1 MSESSNRYSRRALL
15 QIAAVTPFGA
25 ALLGACGAGGTAA
38 TGSTSA
44 AGSATLTTAS
54 TGSSIAASTSA
65 LATSSAASPAAST
78 ASTAASTAST
88 SATASAATT
97 SSAAAAPAN
106 APKPTPTPAA
116 GETHKGAALTLDL
129 WYGWGGA
136 TAIQTWDALNK
147 QMADALTGFNV
158 RWLTADNN
166 TKLLTAIAGGSPP
179 NVAVGNAPYPEFWA
193 RGAGTALDAMVAKST
208 VDGISLKSDIPDAYW
223 SYASYKGK
231 IYGIPAVEAFARYG
245 LCFDMTNLQKFNVDP
260 KALPWDWSTLT
271 QMQQQFT
278 QKAAN
283 GSISVLGIDP
293 LDAMGGSFGGSNP
306 FYWAQA
312 WGIDYYDE
320 GTRKFNFDNSQLAE
334 GLTILK
340 KVYDIAGGAQA
351 VAGFHNSYGTW
362 TESPTA
368 AMPSGVEDM
377 NINGYWAPGELAH
390 SSPNRQFAY
399 TWAPVPDSK
408 KGFKFQTLVGHQAFI
423 PKGAKNTDNAFQLI
437 EFLVGDT
444 AEKTIFDGTGWL
456 GARQSFLKTADFSKY
471 NGLDFYVNSVK
482 TADKLY
488 GMPSNPIENYCGQQW
503 GKVQQDVIYN
513 RAQPADALKQLQQI
527 VTNQLQQQFPNG

>member
-1 MSESSNRYSRRALL
+1 M
-15 QIAAVTPFGA
+15 
-25 ALLGACGAGGTAA
+25 
-38 TGSTSA
+38 
-44 AGSATLTTAS
+44 
-54 TGSSIAASTSA
+54 
-65 LATSSAASPAAST
+65 
-78 ASTAASTAST
+78 
-88 SATASAATT
+88 
-97 SSAAAAPAN
+97 
-106 APKPTPTPAA
+106 PTPTPAA
-116 GETHKGAALTLDL
+116 GETRKGATTTLDL

-136 TAIQTWDALNK
+136 TAIQTWQSLSSQMGQALN
-147 QMADALTGFNV
+147 FNV
-158 RWLTADNN
+158 HWLTADNN

-193 RGAGTALDAMVAKST
+193 RGAAIPLDAMIARST
-208 VDGISLKSDIPDAYW
+208 VDGISLKSDIPAAYW
-223 SYASYKGK
+223 SYSSFNGK
-231 IYGIPAVEAFARYG
+231 AYGVTAVEGFCRYG

-260 KALPWDWSTLT
+260 KTLSWDWDTLT

-312 WGIDYYDE
+312 WGVDYYDE
-320 GTRKFNFDNSQLAE
+320 QTRKFNFNNDQLAE

-368 AMPSGVEDM
+368 AFPSGVEDI
-377 NINGYWAPGELAH
+377 NVNGYWAPGELAH
-390 SSPNRQFAY
+390 SSPSREFAY
-399 TWAPVPDSK
+399 TWAPVPASK
-408 KGFKFQTLVGHQAFI
+408 KGFKFQTLVGHNAFI

-437 EFLVGDT
+437 EFLASDT
-444 AEKTIFDGTGWL
+444 AEQTIFDGTGWL
-456 GARQSFLKTADFSKY
+456 GARQSFLKKVDFNKY
-471 NGLDFYVNSVK
+471 KGLDFFVNSLK

-503 GKVQQDVIYN
+503 GKVQQDVIYGK
-513 RAQPADALKQLQQI
+513 AQPKEALAQLQQI

>member
-1 MSESSNRYSRRALL
+1 MSESTVRYSRRHLL
-15 QIAAVTPFGA
+15 RVAAVTPVGA
-25 ALLGACGAGGTAA
+25 ALLAACGAGSTAS
-38 TGSTSA
+38 TGSSSA
-44 AGSATLTTAS
+44 AGSATLT
-54 TGSSIAASTSA
+54 AASSA
-65 LATSSAASPAAST
+65 
-78 ASTAASTAST
+78 ASTAASVAAGTAAPSTAAKTASASSPATTAAASVAST
-88 SATASAATT
+88 SV
-97 SSAAAAPAN
+97 AAAS
-106 APKPTPTPAA
+106 APKPTATPAA
-116 GETHKGAALTLDL
+116 GETHKGAALTLNL

-158 RWLTADNN
+158 HWITADNN

-193 RGAGTALDAMVAKST
+193 RGAAIPLDAMIAQST
-208 VDGISLKSDIPDAYW
+208 VDGIPLKSDIPAAYW
-223 SYASYKGK
+223 TYSSYKGK
-231 IYGIPAVEAFARYG
+231 TYGVSAVEGFCRYG

-260 KALPWDWSTLT
+260 KTISWDWDTLT

-278 QKAAN
+278 QKASN

-320 GTRKFNFDNSQLAE
+320 ASRKFNFNNDQLTE

-368 AMPSGVEDM
+368 AFPSGVEDI

-390 SSPNRQFAY
+390 SSPSREFAY
-399 TWAPVPDSK
+399 TWAPVPASK
-408 KGFKFQTLVGHQAFI
+408 KGYKFQTLVGHNAFI

-437 EFLVGDT
+437 EFLASNT
-444 AEKTIFDGTGWL
+444 AEQTIFDGTGWL
-456 GARQSFLKTADFSKY
+456 GARQSFLKKVDFSKY
-471 NGLDFYVNSVK
+471 KGLDFFVNSIQ

-503 GKVQQDVIYN
+503 GKVQQDVIYGK
-513 RAQPADALKQLQQI
+513 AQPKDALAQLQQI

>member
-1 MSESSNRYSRRALL
+1 MSSSGSRYSRRHLLRVAAALPLGTALL
-15 QIAAVTPFGA
+15 A
-25 ALLGACGAGGTAA
+25 ACGANGTA
-38 TGSTSA
+38 TGSGSS
-44 AGSATLTTAS
+44 AGSATVAAATSASVATSTTAA
-54 TGSSIAASTSA
+54 AASTSA
-65 LATSSAASPAAST
+65 AATTTSAPATSTTSAAATTT
-78 ASTAASTAST
+78 ASTT
-88 SATASAATT
+88 
-97 SSAAAAPAN
+97 SAAAAAS
-106 APKPTPTPAA
+106 APMPTPTPAA
-116 GETHKGAALTLDL
+116 GETHKGAATTLDL

-136 TAIQTWDALNK
+136 TAISTWQSLNAK
-147 QMADALTGFNV
+147 MATALTGFNV

-208 VDGISLKSDIPDAYW
+208 VDGTALKADIPDAYW

-260 KALPWDWSTLT
+260 NNLPYDWDTLT

-278 QKAAN
+278 QKAGN

-312 WGIDYYDE
+312 WKVDYYDE
-320 GTRKFNFDNSQLAE
+320 QTRKFNFDNSQLAE

-340 KVYDIAGGAQA
+340 KIYDIAGGAQA
-351 VAGFHNSYGTW
+351 VSGFHNSYGTW

-368 AMPSGVEDM
+368 AMPSGVEDI

-390 SSPNRQFAY
+390 SSPDRSFAY
-399 TWAPVPDSK
+399 TWAPVPSSE

-423 PKGAKNTDNAFQLI
+423 PKGAKNTDDAFQLI
-437 EFLVGDT
+437 EFLVSDT
-444 AEKTIFDGTGWL
+444 AEQTIFDGTGWL
-456 GARQSFLKTADFSKY
+456 GARQSFLKKVDFSKY
-471 NGLDFYVNSVK
+471 KGLDFYVNSVK
-482 TADKLY
+482 SADKLY

-503 GKVQQDVIYN
+503 GKVQQDVIYG
-513 RAQPADALKQLQQI
+513 RAQPANALQQLQQN